1 MRVLRCLFLL
11 QLLLLL
17 VVFLFDLLELLLLLL
32 LDLLLL
38 LLKLLLP
45 GSIRILLLELLL
57 LLLLLLILLLLHLL
71 VFLILFLLQLLD
83 LFLMLLFDLRVHVVG
98 RVRSGRTVPI
108 GVGIRIGIRVRVGVG
123 IWIDV
128 SIWIHVGVRRPVVV
142 YRSVHVRVGV
152 RIDVRV
158 WIHVGVRRPIVVHRG
173 VNVWIVV
180 YRRVHIRIDVG
191 ARRAIVVLL
200 HAPVPWLRISLL
212 LISGPR
218 ISRLHVS
225 RLRTRSHS
233 GRRRHPHRHYVV
245 VWLLG
250 LQLADLGIRNGL
262 PFVGLDGCLTLRKRQ
277 RSGRRRRLCD
287 DRTRLD
293 RSGRLIAH
301 GGAATKNSLPRRH
314 DGGSCNGYLRCG
326 HFPLINPNHVAPNGL
341 SGAEGLA
348 GSRGDPACDTLV
360 HIRYVGN
367 VFVDDGGVVIVVDHG
382 LVHRRI
388 GNVYVVD
395 VDAAR
400 MIGRHIDWT
409 HIGDGDS
416 ARRARY
422 PSPTAA
428 NIHPAAIVERSKAPG
443 RVIHPRPTPRRNP
456 CPVAVA
462 IRRPSNHG
470 NVREPDRAVFR
481 NLAPA
486 AVIVEVFIA
495 DHVIGNVAARDC
507 VFFAVI
513 ALAAPAI
520 EIVVTIRALHVC
532 IQRISSGENALVTGM
547 NRVGRAA
554 AGHFARAFGHIDNS
568 CVAGFIDVDAIAAGT
583 QDGKRKIGC
592 VHFNGFLVFEAKDA
606 EIDGAFGDTDLHHPV
621 VEIQERKS
629 GLARQADHRGTHME
643 LGARALIGPEFV
655 AGGHGAVHSRGHPII
670 GAAGTERNFSVGV
683 AQAGYTAWWIITVVL
698 GHSWFCGRQN
708 KNKD

>member
-17 VVFLFDLLELLLLLL
+17 VVFLFDLLKLLLLLL

-108 GVGIRIGIRVRVGVG
+108 GVRIRIGIRVRVGVG

-128 SIWIHVGVRRPVVV
+128 
-142 YRSVHVRVGV
+142 
-152 RIDVRV
+152 RV
-158 WIHVGVRRPIVVHRG
+158 WIHVGVRRPIVVRWG

-200 HAPVPWLRISLL
+200 HAPIPWLRISLL

-277 RSGRRRRLCD
+277 RSGRRRRLRD

-301 GGAATKNSLPRRH
+301 GGAATKNSLLRRH
-314 DGGSCNGYLRCG
+314 DGGPSNGYLRCG
-326 HFPLINPNHVAPNGL
+326 HLPLINPNHVAPNGL

-367 VFVDDGGVVIVVDHG
+367 VFVDDGGVVIIVDHG
-382 LVHRRI
+382 LVHSRI
-388 GNVYVVD
+388 RNVYVVD
-395 VDAAR
+395 VGAAR
-400 MIGRHIDWT
+400 VIGRHINFTRPQREPSNVYAGSSADTNAYDEVRSADPRDQRGGIDWT

-422 PSPTAA
+422 P
-428 NIHPAAIVERSKAPG
+428 
-443 RVIHPRPTPRRNP
+443 
-456 CPVAVA
+456 
-462 IRRPSNHG
+462 
-470 NVREPDRAVFR
+470 
-481 NLAPA
+481 
-486 AVIVEVFIA
+486 
-495 DHVIGNVAARDC
+495 
-507 VFFAVI
+507 
-513 ALAAPAI
+513 
-520 EIVVTIRALHVC
+520 
-532 IQRISSGENALVTGM
+532 
-547 NRVGRAA
+547 
-554 AGHFARAFGHIDNS
+554 
-568 CVAGFIDVDAIAAGT
+568 
-583 QDGKRKIGC
+583 
-592 VHFNGFLVFEAKDA
+592 
-606 EIDGAFGDTDLHHPV
+606 
-621 VEIQERKS
+621 
-629 GLARQADHRGTHME
+629 
-643 LGARALIGPEFV
+643 
-655 AGGHGAVHSRGHPII
+655 
-670 GAAGTERNFSVGV
+670 
-683 AQAGYTAWWIITVVL
+683 
-698 GHSWFCGRQN
+698 
-708 KNKD
+708 

>member
-108 GVGIRIGIRVRVGVG
+108 GVGIRIGIRVRVGG
-123 IWIDV
+123 G
-128 SIWIHVGVRRPVVV
+128 IWIHV
-142 YRSVHVRVGV
+142 S
-152 RIDVRV
+152 
-158 WIHVGVRRPIVVHRG
+158 VRRPIVVHRG

-326 HFPLINPNHVAPNGL
+326 HFPLINANHVAPNRL
-341 SGAEGLA
+341 SEAEGLA

-388 GNVYVVD
+388 
-395 VDAAR
+395 
-400 MIGRHIDWT
+400 
-409 HIGDGDS
+409 
-416 ARRARY
+416 
-422 PSPTAA
+422 
-428 NIHPAAIVERSKAPG
+428 
-443 RVIHPRPTPRRNP
+443 
-456 CPVAVA
+456 
-462 IRRPSNHG
+462 
-470 NVREPDRAVFR
+470 
-481 NLAPA
+481 
-486 AVIVEVFIA
+486 
-495 DHVIGNVAARDC
+495 
-507 VFFAVI
+507 
-513 ALAAPAI
+513 
-520 EIVVTIRALHVC
+520 
-532 IQRISSGENALVTGM
+532 
-547 NRVGRAA
+547 
-554 AGHFARAFGHIDNS
+554 
-568 CVAGFIDVDAIAAGT
+568 
-583 QDGKRKIGC
+583 
-592 VHFNGFLVFEAKDA
+592 
-606 EIDGAFGDTDLHHPV
+606 
-621 VEIQERKS
+621 
-629 GLARQADHRGTHME
+629 
-643 LGARALIGPEFV
+643 
-655 AGGHGAVHSRGHPII
+655 
-670 GAAGTERNFSVGV
+670 
-683 AQAGYTAWWIITVVL
+683 
-698 GHSWFCGRQN
+698 
-708 KNKD
+708 

>member
-128 SIWIHVGVRRPVVV
+128 SI
-142 YRSVHVRVGV
+142 
-152 RIDVRV
+152 

-326 HFPLINPNHVAPNGL
+326 HFPLINANHVAPNRL
-341 SGAEGLA
+341 SEAEGLA

-400 MIGRHIDWT
+400 MIGRHINFT
-409 HIGDGDS
+409 
-416 ARRARY
+416 
-422 PSPTAA
+422 
-428 NIHPAAIVERSKAPG
+428 
-443 RVIHPRPTPRRNP
+443 RPQRE
-456 CPVAVA
+456 
-462 IRRPSNHG
+462 PSNVYAG
-470 NVREPDRAVFR
+470 SSADTNAYGEVRS
-481 NLAPA
+481 
-486 AVIVEVFIA
+486 A
-495 DHVIGNVAARDC
+495 DPRD
-507 VFFAVI
+507 
-513 ALAAPAI
+513 
-520 EIVVTIRALHVC
+520 
-532 IQRISSGENALVTGM
+532 
-547 NRVGRAA
+547 
-554 AGHFARAFGHIDNS
+554 
-568 CVAGFIDVDAIAAGT
+568 
-583 QDGKRKIGC
+583 
-592 VHFNGFLVFEAKDA
+592 
-606 EIDGAFGDTDLHHPV
+606 
-621 VEIQERKS
+621 
-629 GLARQADHRGTHME
+629 
-643 LGARALIGPEFV
+643 
-655 AGGHGAVHSRGHPII
+655 
-670 GAAGTERNFSVGV
+670 
-683 AQAGYTAWWIITVVL
+683 
-698 GHSWFCGRQN
+698 
-708 KNKD
+708 

>member
-1 MRVLRCLFLL
+1 MLRCLFLL

-158 WIHVGVRRPIVVHRG
+158 WIHVGVRRPIVV
-173 VNVWIVV
+173 

-277 RSGRRRRLCD
+277 RSGRRRRLRD

-301 GGAATKNSLPRRH
+301 GGAATKNSLLRRH
-314 DGGSCNGYLRCG
+314 DGGPSNGYLRCG

-367 VFVDDGGVVIVVDHG
+367 VFVDDGGVVIIVDHG
-382 LVHRRI
+382 LVHSRI
-388 GNVYVVD
+388 RNVYVVD
-395 VDAAR
+395 VGAAR
-400 MIGRHIDWT
+400 VIGRHINFTRPQREPSNVYAGSSADTNAYDEVRSADPRDQRGGIDWT

-422 PSPTAA
+422 P
-428 NIHPAAIVERSKAPG
+428 
-443 RVIHPRPTPRRNP
+443 
-456 CPVAVA
+456 
-462 IRRPSNHG
+462 
-470 NVREPDRAVFR
+470 
-481 NLAPA
+481 
-486 AVIVEVFIA
+486 
-495 DHVIGNVAARDC
+495 
-507 VFFAVI
+507 
-513 ALAAPAI
+513 
-520 EIVVTIRALHVC
+520 
-532 IQRISSGENALVTGM
+532 
-547 NRVGRAA
+547 
-554 AGHFARAFGHIDNS
+554 
-568 CVAGFIDVDAIAAGT
+568 
-583 QDGKRKIGC
+583 
-592 VHFNGFLVFEAKDA
+592 
-606 EIDGAFGDTDLHHPV
+606 
-621 VEIQERKS
+621 
-629 GLARQADHRGTHME
+629 
-643 LGARALIGPEFV
+643 
-655 AGGHGAVHSRGHPII
+655 
-670 GAAGTERNFSVGV
+670 
-683 AQAGYTAWWIITVVL
+683 
-698 GHSWFCGRQN
+698 
-708 KNKD
+708 